1 MLNQLLQWIGY
12 NDSSITDALALRRKR
27 TFILTSFFTGLILS
41 IDIFQNL
48 AAGFETLAYIETFV
62 LPLIAIN
69 FFVYKR
75 TKYYA
80 RIHEML
86 MALLLS
92 FMILI
97 SLIIEGFGVQIMLF
111 WIAVLPLILFLLLN
125 LKCALIANA
134 IVAIILALL
143 TVNAYVDWLEP
154 LFSIDIF
161 IQLSFGYLLFSLLV
175 YLIEQSRTEYEVQLI
190 SRDREREVLLKEVH
204 HRVKNNLQLMMS
216 LLGLQAD
223 SIEDPKYAKLF
234 LDNIDR
240 LSAMALV
247 HESIYKAEDFE
258 KINMQT
264 YLQDII
270 NHLQRITR
278 HKIKTKIPPI
288 RLEMK
293 SAMNLGLILNEA
305 VTNAIEHA
313 YPDENEGTISITL
326 DKKDKIVSM
335 KIEDN
340 GVGLIEGTNTEN
352 RLGMTLMDDLSHS
365 LPEGKLQVT
374 SLHGVTVRVQCKG
387 EDSFA

>member
-12 NDSSITDALALRRKR
+12 NDNSVVDALVLRRKR

-75 TKYYA
+75 TKDHA
-80 RIHEML
+80 RLHEMF
-86 MALLLS
+86 MAILLS

-97 SLIIEGFGVQIMLF
+97 SLVIEGFGVQIMLF
-111 WIAVLPLILFLLLN
+111 WIAVLPLILFLLLD
-125 LKCALIANA
+125 LKHALIANA
-134 IVAIILALL
+134 IVAMILALYTL
-143 TVNAYVDWLEP
+143 NTYVGWIEP
-154 LFSIDIF
+154 LFSFDIF

-175 YLIEQSRTEYEVQLI
+175 YLIEQSRTQYEVQLI

-216 LLGLQAD
+216 LLGLQAG

-278 HKIKTKIPPI
+278 HKIKTKMPPI
-288 RLEMK
+288 QLEMK
-293 SAMNLGLILNEA
+293 TAMNLGLILNEA

-313 YPDENEGTISITL
+313 YPSESEGVISITL

-335 KIEDN
+335 KIQDN
-340 GVGLIEGTNTEN
+340 GIGLIPGNNREN

-365 LPEGKLQVT
+365 LPEGELHVT
-374 SLHGVTVRVQCKG
+374 SLKGVTVRVRCKG